1 MHASAVE
8 SLHPVI
14 VSPGITFKVVGQD
27 FTQTLNEVLFVFALF
42 KQE

>member
-14 VSPGITFKVVGQD
+14 VPPSSTFKAVGQD
-27 FTQTLNEVLFVFALF
+27 FTQTLYEV
-42 KQE
+42 